1 MQFCGTHQLLRLVSV
16 DVDDRRCDLLGEIRA
31 VTRTSSSRT
40 RRSEPNLYS
49 MLYFCAK
56 LQRSAYLIVNHEVN
70 GAANA
75 VVREVGHLQR
85 LLVHALSRQS
95 RVPVHL
101 AIKNYLFKYVGKL
114 PQCNLHT
121 EGRVAHP
128 ARSILAR
135 AGRQVLGPDR
145 PRRRYFS

>member
-1 MQFCGTHQLLRLVSV
+1 MYQLLRLVPI
-16 DVDDRRCDLLGEIRA
+16 DVDDGRSDLLGEISA

-56 LQRSAYLIVNHEVN
+56 LQRGGDLIVNHEVD

-101 AIKNYLFKYVGKL
+101 PINDYLSK
-114 PQCNLHT
+114 
-121 EGRVAHP
+121 
-128 ARSILAR
+128 
-135 AGRQVLGPDR
+135 
-145 PRRRYFS
+145 